1 MFNAVIFVFGTIHSI
16 GKYRLCIAYLLNSS
30 DLLIPNHPEP
40 HCVEGLML
48 K

>member
-16 GKYRLCIAYLLNSS
+16 GKYRLCVFYSLDSS
-30 DLLIPNHPEP
+30 DSLIPNHTEP